1 MNFKVQLTLK
11 CVWSP
16 SIIQSTSK
24 VMEFFDR
31 KFLFRLHLRAH
42 CHTHVHHTGPGHLSI
57 GARTF
62 LWEPWV
68 ESSGRRLVGIRPS
81 GGDRMWIGRVELLR
95 ATRGQHGLHPP
106 TGCYAGDLLI
116 TNQTHCDEHPALL
129 RIRPSFTL
137 WTSCWRREQP
147 IDINSFGKCLPMYV
161 RSIWH
166 AGVLWRPIIR
176 TVVLKNILL
185 QLTGDGMAK
194 LKCF

>member
-1 MNFKVQLTLK
+1 MCLKSLNYSVDFQSYGIFWQKVSLSASPACTLSYSRAPHGSWTLIHRREDFPLGAVSWEFWPSVGWYSAFRRRPYVNRK
-11 CVWSP
+11 GGAVEGHAWSTWPP
-16 SIIQSTSK
+16 S
-24 VMEFFDR
+24 
-31 KFLFRLHLRAH
+31 
-42 CHTHVHHTGPGHLSI
+42 
-57 GARTF
+57 
-62 LWEPWV
+62 
-68 ESSGRRLVGIRPS
+68 SS
-81 GGDRMWIGRVELLR
+81 
-95 ATRGQHGLHPP
+95 

-147 IDINSFGKCLPMYV
+147 IDMNSFGKCLPMYV